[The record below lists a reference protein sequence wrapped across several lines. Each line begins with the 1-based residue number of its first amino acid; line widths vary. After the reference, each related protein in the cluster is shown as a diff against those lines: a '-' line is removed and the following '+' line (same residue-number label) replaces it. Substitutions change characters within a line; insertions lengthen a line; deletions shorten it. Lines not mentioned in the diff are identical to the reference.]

1 MTAHSFALFDTALG
15 PCGLVWSAHGV
26 AGVQLPAPGKREV
39 RARILEQF
47 PQAIESELPARMG
60 PACAGIAALLR
71 GEPSDLGS
79 IVLDMDGISPWSRRV
94 YELAR
99 TIAPGATLSYGELA
113 ARLGSP
119 GAARAVGQALGRNPF
134 LLVVPCHRVL
144 AADGNLGGFSAH
156 GGVETKRRLLA
167 IESASARTQAE
178 RPRVVASEARSR

>member
-15 PCGLVWSAHGV
+15 PCGLVWSGRGV
-26 AGVQLPAPGKREV
+26 AGVQLPAPSKRDA

-47 PQAIESELPARMG
+47 PQAIESELPARMK
-60 PACAGIAALLR
+60 PARAGIVALLG
-71 GEPSDLGS
+71 GEPSDLRS
-79 IVLDMDGISPWSRRV
+79 IVLDMEGIPPWSRRV

-113 ARLGSP
+113 SRLGSP

-134 LLVVPCHRVL
+134 LLIVPCHRVL
-144 AADGNLGGFSAH
+144 AANGKLGGFSAH

-167 IESASARTQAE
+167 IESASARAQAE
-178 RPRVVASEARSR
+178 HLPVAAKARSS